1 MTSISDTLPNS
12 QNYARY
18 KVPLVLL
25 RVMAGSSGASQLILL
40 ERQIVRR
47 GFGYGVFTALGVLRA
62 TNGAFPRRISLGD
75 PSHEKFAPKVLNRQM
90 VGLISRL
97 CGTRLVRRSGAI
109 PGGSTSP
116 ASTLGL
122 IDEPFVPA
130 FTLAISPR
138 TDTRATPVAASQVV
152 PSPTN
157 KPAPVAN
164 WHLNYEAV
172 ACLSYPAVNMPS
184 WICLEA
190 RMDTALAQ

>member
-1 MTSISDTLPNS
+1 M
-12 QNYARY
+12 
-18 KVPLVLL
+18 PLVLV
-25 RVMAGSSGASQLILL
+25 RVMAGSSGVSQLILL
-40 ERQIVRR
+40 KRQIVR
-47 GFGYGVFTALGVLRA
+47 GFGYGVYSARCLTRRKRSFSTP
-62 TNGAFPRRISLGD
+62 NQPRRSLTREICPQGVEQANGRFD
-75 PSHEKFAPKVLNRQM
+75 LQT
-90 VGLISRL
+90 

-109 PGGSTSP
+109 PEGSTSP

-130 FTLAISPR
+130 FTLAVSPR
-138 TDTRATPVAASQVV
+138 ADTRATPVAASQVV

-184 WICLEA
+184 WICLGT